1 MKTRTLTS
9 IILIIAVIMTV
20 PLWGAEKAQAA
31 SLTKITVA
39 VPHPSAIIWIPL
51 HVAIGEGYFKD
62 EGLEVNVEAVDG
74 SSQVLQV
81 MSAGKAQFGI
91 PGPGPV
97 LAARARG
104 VDAVF
109 IYNLFPKALFGLV
122 VKEDSSY
129 TQASQLKGTVVGVG
143 TADGSEVTFVRPI
156 LNEAGLTEGKD
167 YTFLPVGDGGL
178 AAAAFLRN
186 DIEAYASSVVDSA
199 IMTSKGLP
207 LREITPEKNLAYF
220 GNGFATL
227 ASYLEANP
235 KVVEG
240 LGRAL
245 VRAARFCADPA
256 NQAKVLKDAAMG
268 NPQEAEDT
276 VMAKALLVQVVERQT
291 PLDLSPGWGYQPAIG
306 WKLWHEGQVESG
318 ALKAPLPDLQAAY
331 TNEFIK
337 QWNGK

>member
-1 MKTRTLTS
+1 MKNRALIS
-9 IILIIAVIMTV
+9 MILAIAMIMTV
-20 PLWGAEKAQAA
+20 SLWDAEKSQAA

-62 EGLEVNVEAVDG
+62 EGLEVEVEAVDG

-104 VDAVF
+104 VDVIF

-122 VKEDSSY
+122 VKKDSSY
-129 TQASQLKGTVVGVG
+129 TQASQLKGKVIGVG
-143 TADGSEVTFVRPI
+143 TADGSEVSFVRPI
-156 LNEAGLTEGKD
+156 LTEAGLTEGKD

-178 AAAAFLRN
+178 AAAAFLRG
-186 DIEAYASSVVDSA
+186 DIEAYASSVGDSA
-199 IMTSKGLP
+199 IMTSKGLA

-227 ASYLEANP
+227 TPYLKANR
-235 KVVEG
+235 KIVEG
-240 LGRAL
+240 FGRAL
-245 VRAARFCADPA
+245 VRAAKFCHDPA
-256 NQAKVLKDAAMG
+256 NQAKVLKNAAKG

-276 VMAKALLVQVVERQT
+276 VMAKALLGQIVERQT
-291 PLDLSPGWGYQPAIG
+291 PLDLSPGWGYQPAEG
-306 WKLWHEGQVESG
+306 WKLWHEGQVTSG
-318 ALKAPLPDLQAAY
+318 ALKAPLPDLNAAY

-337 QWNGK
+337 KWNGK

>member
-9 IILIIAVIMTV
+9 IILIVAMIMTV
-20 PLWGAEKAQAA
+20 SLWGAGETQA
-31 SLTKITVA
+31 SSHTKITVA

-62 EGLEVNVEAVDG
+62 EGLDVTVEAVDG
-74 SSQVLQV
+74 SSQVLQA
-81 MSAGKAQFGI
+81 MSAGKAQIGI

-104 VDAVF
+104 VDVVF

-122 VKEDSSY
+122 VKKDSSY
-129 TQASQLKGTVVGVG
+129 TQASQLKGKVVGVG

-156 LNEAGLTEGKD
+156 LNDAGLTEGKD

-178 AAAAFLRN
+178 AAAAFLRG

-199 IMTSKGLP
+199 IMTSKGLA

-227 ASYLEANP
+227 APYMKANP
-235 KVVEG
+235 KIMEG
-240 LGRAL
+240 FGRAL
-245 VRAARFCADPA
+245 VRAAKFCADPA

-276 VMAKALLVQVVERQT
+276 VMAKALLVQVIERQT
-291 PLDLSPGWGYQPAIG
+291 PLDLSPGWGYQPDLG

-318 ALKAPLPDLQAAY
+318 ALKAPLPDLKAAY

-337 QWNGK
+337 IWNGK

>member
-9 IILIIAVIMTV
+9 IIFIIAIIMTV
-20 PLWGAEKAQAA
+20 SLWGTEKTQAA

-62 EGLEVNVEAVDG
+62 EGLDVNVEAVDG

-97 LAARARG
+97 LSARARG

-122 VKEDSSY
+122 VREKSSY
-129 TQASQLKGTVVGVG
+129 TQASQLKGKVIGVG
-143 TADGSEVTFVRPI
+143 TADGSEVSFVRPI
-156 LNEAGLTEGKD
+156 LTEAGLTEGKD

-178 AAAAFLRN
+178 AAAAFLRG
-186 DIEAYASSVVDSA
+186 DIEAYASSVGDSA
-199 IMTSKGLP
+199 IMTSKGLA
-207 LREITPEKNLAYF
+207 LREITPEANLAYF

-227 ASYLEANP
+227 GPYLKANP
-235 KVVEG
+235 KIVEG
-240 LGRAL
+240 FGRAL
-245 VRAARFCADPA
+245 VRAARFCHDPA
-256 NQAKVLKDAAMG
+256 NQAKVLKDAAKG

-276 VMAKALLVQVVERQT
+276 VMAKALLGQIVERQT
-291 PLDLSPGWGYQPAIG
+291 PLDLSPGWGYQPAQG
-306 WKLWHEGQVESG
+306 WELWHEGQIKSG
-318 ALKAPLPDLQAAY
+318 ALKAPLPDLNAAY

-337 QWNGK
+337 KWNGK

>member
-1 MKTRTLTS
+1 MKDRTLTS
-9 IILIIAVIMTV
+9 IIFIIAIIMTV
-20 PLWGAEKAQAA
+20 SLWGTEKTQAA
-31 SLTKITVA
+31 SHTKITVA

-62 EGLEVNVEAVDG
+62 EGLDVNVEAVDG

-81 MSAGKAQFGI
+81 MSAGKAEFGI

-104 VDAVF
+104 VDVVF

-122 VKEDSSY
+122 VKKDSSY
-129 TQASQLKGTVVGVG
+129 TQASQLKGQVIGVG

-178 AAAAFLRN
+178 AAAAFLRG
-186 DIEAYASSVVDSA
+186 DIEAYASSVGDSA
-199 IMTSKGLP
+199 IMTSKGLA

-227 ASYLEANP
+227 APYLKANP
-235 KVVEG
+235 KIVEG
-240 LGRAL
+240 FGRAL
-245 VRAARFCADPA
+245 VRAARFCHDPA
-256 NQAKVLKDAAMG
+256 NQAKVLKDAAKG

-276 VMAKALLVQVVERQT
+276 GMAKALLVQIVERQT
-291 PLDLSPGWGYQPAIG
+291 PLDLSPGWGFQPDQG

-318 ALKAPLPDLQAAY
+318 ALKAPLPDLKAAY

-337 QWNGK
+337 KWNAK

>member
-1 MKTRTLTS
+1 MKTGTITRV
-9 IILIIAVIMTV
+9 ILILVVIMALTT
-20 PLWGAEKAQAA
+20 WGADKTQAA

-62 EGLEVNVEAVDG
+62 EGLDVNVEAVDG

-122 VKEDSSY
+122 VKKDSSY
-129 TQASQLKGTVVGVG
+129 TEASQLKGKVIGVG

-156 LNEAGLTEGKD
+156 LTEAGLTEGKD
-167 YTFLPVGDGGL
+167 YEFLPVGDGGL
-178 AAAAFLRN
+178 AAAAFLRG

-207 LREITPEKNLAYF
+207 LREITPEANLAYF

-227 ASYLEANP
+227 APYLKANP
-235 KVVEG
+235 KIVEG
-240 LGRAL
+240 FGRAL
-245 VRAARFCADPA
+245 VRAAMFCADPA
-256 NQAKVLKDAAMG
+256 NQAKVLMDAAQG
-268 NPQEAEDT
+268 NPQEAEDA

-291 PLDLSPGWGYQPAIG
+291 PLDLTPGWGYQPAQG

-337 QWNGK
+337 IWNGK

>member
-1 MKTRTLTS
+1 
-9 IILIIAVIMTV
+9 
-20 PLWGAEKAQAA
+20 
-31 SLTKITVA
+31 
-39 VPHPSAIIWIPL
+39 
-51 HVAIGEGYFKD
+51 
-62 EGLEVNVEAVDG
+62 
-74 SSQVLQV
+74 
-81 MSAGKAQFGI
+81 
-91 PGPGPV
+91 
-97 LAARARG
+97 
-104 VDAVF
+104 
-109 IYNLFPKALFGLV
+109 
-122 VKEDSSY
+122 
-129 TQASQLKGTVVGVG
+129 VVGVG

-156 LNEAGLTEGKD
+156 LTEAGLTEGKD

-245 VRAARFCADPA
+245 VRAAKFCADPA

-276 VMAKALLVQVVERQT
+276 VMAKALLVTVVERQT

-337 QWNGK
+337 KWNGK